1 MNNDFDRKPEEG
13 GEEENPI
20 RRGYDAAPV
29 EEPAPAAEPAP
40 AEESTPAPE
49 SNDNPE
55 YRFKAETPS
64 GGENYYYDYTSSMKT
79 EPEAAQSAPTCSPEE
94 LERYERASTVSLI
107 MGIIGVAVVWM
118 CCGGLFVSL
127 LLGIIGL
134 IFAGKSRSPITG
146 NRSGKGTTGFVLSLI
161 STILGACGFFFWIFY
176 IFIIVLAIAEGET
189 DVGGGEVYIRNAIEM
204 MSHII

>member
-40 AEESTPAPE
+40 AEEK
-49 SNDNPE
+49 PE
-55 YRFKAETPS
+55 YRFKAETPA
-64 GGENYYYDYTSSMKT
+64 GGANYYYDYTSSMKT
-79 EPEAAQSAPTCSPEE
+79 ESEAAQSAPTCSPEE
-94 LERYERASTVSLI
+94 LERSERASTVSLI

-161 STILGACGFFFWIFY
+161 STILGACGFIFWIFY